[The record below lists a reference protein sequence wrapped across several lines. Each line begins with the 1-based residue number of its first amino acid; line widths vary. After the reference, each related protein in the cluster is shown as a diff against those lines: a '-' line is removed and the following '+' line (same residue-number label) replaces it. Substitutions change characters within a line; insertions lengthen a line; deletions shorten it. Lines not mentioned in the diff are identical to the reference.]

1 MTDDSSAIIIGGVI
15 TVATNAV
22 TWIMSKRRYTA
33 ETDNVIADGADKI
46 VDTSNKLL
54 EMIKQNLEEERAHR
68 SACELKVES
77 LEKRLK
83 ELERRL

>member
-1 MTDDSSAIIIGGVI
+1 MTDESSALIIGGVV

-22 TWIMSKRRYTA
+22 TWILSKRRYTA

-68 SACELKVES
+68 SACETKVEG

-83 ELERRL
+83 ELENRL